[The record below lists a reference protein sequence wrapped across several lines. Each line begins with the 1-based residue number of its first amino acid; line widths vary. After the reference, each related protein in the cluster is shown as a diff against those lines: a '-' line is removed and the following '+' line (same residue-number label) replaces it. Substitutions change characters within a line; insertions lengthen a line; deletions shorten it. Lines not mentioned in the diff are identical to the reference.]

1 MNSQVWKYF
10 GAFFHVPAPKKNII
24 VIMFTTGFQGI
35 FLAQCVG
42 RNFLGKLC
50 SYGFLEGNVTPGV
63 E

>member
-1 MNSQVWKYF
+1 
-10 GAFFHVPAPKKNII
+10 
-24 VIMFTTGFQGI
+24 MFTTGFQGI

-63 E
+63 EWRMGSDPWSP